1 MTALLIGGALLLAIG
16 SLYLVARVR
25 AAADRTARA
34 KERLRRMLDERQREE
49 QAP

>member
-1 MTALLIGGALLLAIG
+1 VTAVLIGGAVLLAIG

-34 KERLRRMLDERQREE
+34 NERLRRMLEERREE